1 MVASRTSADKV
12 PPLEQFTGRKIDA
25 KIDLRIVYGDYVQ
38 AINPLKNNQVENAN
52 THGCI
57 AVRQT
62 GSLTGSVQMW
72 RSSTWSFVT
81 RDQFTI
87 LPMLDEVIKMLDAMA
102 EKDEIT
108 RSTNKFEKPN
118 PGDSDNRDDNDRP
131 PQLIEDDE
139 SDDEDDGNVGGPTMK
154 VIPPDKRSEGVN
166 DVDIEDVDEDDED
179 YLKDD

>member
-52 THGCI
+52 TLGCI

-72 RSSTWSFVT
+72 QISTWSFVI

-87 LPMLDEVIKMLDAMA
+87 LPMPDEVIKMLVDAMA
-102 EKDEIT
+102 EKDGIT
-108 RSTNKFEKPN
+108 RSTNMFEKPN
-118 PGDSDNRDDNDRP
+118 PGDSDNRDDNDITP
-131 PQLIEDDE
+131 PQLIENDE
-139 SDDEDDGNVGGPTMK
+139 SDDEMMEPSGDP
-154 VIPPDKRSEGVN
+154 R
-166 DVDIEDVDEDDED
+166 
-179 YLKDD
+179 